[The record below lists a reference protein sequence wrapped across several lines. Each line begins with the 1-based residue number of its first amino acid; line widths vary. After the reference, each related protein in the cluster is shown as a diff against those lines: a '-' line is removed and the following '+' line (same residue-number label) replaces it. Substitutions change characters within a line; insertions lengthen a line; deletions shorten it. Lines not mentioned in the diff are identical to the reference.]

1 MSIKVRKILS
11 VFIAFLI
18 CFTSFPFQVSEVHA
32 ASSIAQIILDD
43 TSLGLSS
50 SKKNTMASMA
60 EVLQNAGYEP
70 AFIAGVLGN
79 VYCEGDCGKFES
91 SNYKSNPSLK
101 PVYLIY
107 MDNNYDYANK
117 YSGQNIVGKS
127 LSEVYSI
134 LCELNSKGL
143 LNRDN
148 AGFGLGCVQWSFS
161 RAKGLVEKYIEVAS
175 PNDTITLQQVIQA
188 ESMYLL
194 QELNNGYH
202 SVYTNWKSTNSGNL
216 NSSTAA
222 YSAGKIVCTEYEKPK
237 DFSYESKW
245 GPRANMAS
253 KIYNLINNSSYDPDA
268 PSNIYITG
276 YDGPQEGDV
285 LKVGAN
291 CGIYGEIVS
300 AHPLSKVWGG
310 VYNRDG
316 SKVDDYCFYS
326 ENTSVRTYSLR
337 KSGGFN
343 DSVVFDYLPEG
354 FYTFKIEATDS
365 KGYSKTVVS
374 KNFQVGNPVVS
385 YTVTLNPNGGIV
397 SPTSIKVSTNGT
409 YSGLANP
416 SKTGYTFA
424 GWYTALTGGTKKENG
439 SSLASNSNHTLYAH
453 WTANKYKVVFN
464 ANGGSGSMSDQTLTY
479 DQAANLTA
487 NAFKK
492 TGYSFAGWN
501 TKSDGSG
508 TNYSDKASVK
518 NLATSGTVTLYAK
531 WSVGG
536 YTIAYNANGG
546 TGTMTNQSPKYDQTV
561 NLTANAFTR
570 TGYTFA
576 GWNTKADGSGTSYAD
591 KASVKNLAA
600 SGTVTLYAKWI
611 AVNYNV
617 AFNTN
622 GGTGSM
628 SNQNMK
634 YDQAANLTANT
645 FTRTGYTFA
654 GWNTKADGSGTSY
667 ADKASVK
674 NLAASGTITLYA
686 KWTANKYT
694 VKFDGN
700 GADELSKTSMEVTY
714 NSTYG
719 ELPQPKR
726 DGYNFIGWYTKAE
739 GGTAITPDAKV
750 TITGTQTLYAQWS
763 QVKFLITFNATGG
776 TSESAQKLVTY
787 DKAYGVLPTAE
798 RTGYTFKGWYL
809 DEACTQQITSDTIV
823 TLTANQSV
831 YAKWELRRYVIT
843 FDATGGVAERDSKQ
857 VTYGKVYGV
866 LPSATKD
873 GDEFIGWFTEDGIEI
888 TSASIVEIE
897 SDTTL
902 YAKWESDDVIGDVNA
917 DGVFNVADVVMMQKW
932 LLCAGGLTDWQA
944 GDLCRDERI
953 DVFDLCLMKRMLIE
967 RRGDIQ

>member
-1 MSIKVRKILS
+1 MLKSLWESCELCLVKLCKSGGEVVIYQKCISRWVAVLLSIVYFIVISAFDIPSLS
-11 VFIAFLI
+11 VEASGVDNIVARADYMYNTTWTAQTTVTGWKTTFYEGNTYHIPYGQPAQVGKYIGFGVSVDSFL
-18 CFTSFPFQVSEVHA
+18 A
-32 ASSIAQIILDD
+32 ATKDSSSIFYTSKSYWVDENGNRSPYSTYYASDCSAFVSYCWGVSRTTTINWKYLNV
-43 TSLGLSS
+43 TSLGS
-50 SKKNTMASMA
+50 
-60 EVLQNAGYEP
+60 AG
-70 AFIAGVLGN
+70 N
-79 VYCEGDCGKFES
+79 S
-91 SNYKSNPSLK
+91 SNVSKIQPGDALNSTSEGHI
-101 PVYLIY
+101 VLITAVNADGTY
-107 MDNNYDYANK
+107 EITEQTPPQMKRTTYTTSQICSK
-117 YSGQNIVGKS
+117 YSAYTIYRYN
-127 LSEVYSI
+127 
-134 LCELNSKGL
+134 
-143 LNRDN
+143 NRDN
-148 AGFGLGCVQWSFS
+148 VPAPP
-161 RAKGLVEKYIEVAS
+161 Y
-175 PNDTITLQQVIQA
+175 
-188 ESMYLL
+188 
-194 QELNNGYH
+194 
-202 SVYTNWKSTNSGNL
+202 
-216 NSSTAA
+216 
-222 YSAGKIVCTEYEKPK
+222 
-237 DFSYESKW
+237 
-245 GPRANMAS
+245 
-253 KIYNLINNSSYDPDA
+253 YDPDA
-268 PSNIYITG
+268 PSKIEING

-326 ENTSVRTYSLR
+326 ESTSVRTYSLR

-343 DSVVFDYLPEG
+343 DSVIFDYLPEG

-365 KGYSKTVVS
+365 KGYSKVVVS

-385 YTVTLNPNGGIV
+385 YTVTLNPNGGSV
-397 SPTSIKVSTNGT
+397 SPTSIKVSANGT
-409 YSGLANP
+409 YSGLTNP

-424 GWYTALTGGTKKENG
+424 GWYTALTDGTKKENG

-453 WTANKYKVVFN
+453 WTANKYKVAFN
-464 ANGGSGSMSDQTLTY
+464 ANGGSGSMSEQALTY

-487 NAFKK
+487 NTFKK

-508 TNYSDKASVK
+508 INYSDKASVK
-518 NLATSGTVTLYAK
+518 NLATSGTVTLYAR
-531 WSVGG
+531 WSAGG

-600 SGTVTLYAKWI
+600 SGTVTLYAKW
-611 AVNYNV
+611 
-617 AFNTN
+617 
-622 GGTGSM
+622 
-628 SNQNMK
+628 
-634 YDQAANLTANT
+634 
-645 FTRTGYTFA
+645 
-654 GWNTKADGSGTSY
+654 
-667 ADKASVK
+667 
-674 NLAASGTITLYA
+674 
-686 KWTANKYT
+686 TANKYT

-700 GADELSKTSMEVTY
+700 GADELSKTSMEATY

-739 GGTAITPDAKV
+739 GGNAITPDAKV

-809 DEACTQQITSDTIV
+809 DEACTKQITSDTIV
-823 TLTANQSV
+823 SLTANQSV

-857 VTYGKVYGV
+857 VTYGKAYGV

-873 GDEFIGWFTEDGIEI
+873 GDEFIGWFTEDGTEI

-902 YAKWESDDVIGDVNA
+902 YAKWASDEVIGDVNA

-953 DVFDLCLMKRMLIE
+953 DVFDLCLMKRLLIE
-967 RRGDIQ
+967 KEGN